1 MTTTGR
7 KKRAAPKNTPSQAKS
22 APKKAA
28 AKPQESAGADMM
40 HDEEAS
46 SLGSRVARYGK
57 VSVSVAGLAAKVAG
71 ERYLGLK
78 IERDSHAQQLL
89 QSLGNLKGP
98 MMKIGQILSTIP
110 EALPPE
116 YAEALSNLQ
125 SNAPP
130 MGWSFVKRRMKTE
143 LGPDWESRF
152 KSFEQ
157 EAAAAASLGQVHRAR
172 THDGRSVA
180 CKLQYPDMQSAIDAD
195 LKQLKLIFSLYEKY
209 DSTISTRF
217 IHEELAARLYEEL
230 DYKRE
235 ARHAKLYAH
244 ILKDEK
250 GVHVAEVVDELST
263 GRLLTS
269 VWLAGTKILDY
280 KTAPLEQRNRIAMNL
295 FRAWFT
301 PLYYY
306 GVIHGDP
313 HLGNYTVRDDDTIN
327 LLDFGCIRVFPPT
340 FVGAVIELYS
350 ALRDDDTARAVNA
363 FETWGF
369 KNLSKEQI
377 EILTIWARFLYGPML
392 EDKVRTIGE
401 AKNGPYGREIAHEVH
416 KKLKEAGSVTVPREF
431 VFMDR
436 AALGLGSVFI
446 HLQAEV
452 NWYKI
457 FNDLINDFDTAALGQ
472 RQHDVLKRFDLLD
485 QQSL

>member
-1 MTTTGR
+1 MTTGR
-7 KKRAAPKNTPSQAKS
+7 KKPPTSPQA
-22 APKKAA
+22 
-28 AKPQESAGADMM
+28 G
-40 HDEEAS
+40 DEEAS
-46 SLGSRVARYGK
+46 ALGSRVARYGK
-57 VSVSVAGLAAKVAG
+57 VSATMAGLAAKLAG

-78 IERDSHAQQLL
+78 IERDSHAQELL

-98 MMKIGQILSTIP
+98 LMKVGQILATIP

-116 YAEALSNLQ
+116 YAEALQNLQ

-130 MGWSFVKRRMKTE
+130 MGWSFVKRRMKAE
-143 LGPDWESRF
+143 LGADWEQKF
-152 KSFEQ
+152 KSFEHD
-157 EAAAAASLGQVHRAR
+157 AAAAASLGQVHRAV
-172 THDGRSVA
+172 TLDGRHVA

-209 DSTISTRF
+209 DSTISTKF
-217 IHEELAARLYEEL
+217 IHQELAARLYEEL

-235 ARHAKLYAH
+235 AKHTKLYRH
-244 ILKDEK
+244 LLKDEK
-250 GVHVAEVVDELST
+250 AVHVAEVVDDLST

-269 VWLAGTKILDY
+269 AWLEGAKILDY
-280 KTAPLEQRNRIAMNL
+280 KTAPLAQRNRIALNL

-306 GVIHGDP
+306 GIIHGDP
-313 HLGNYTVRDDDTIN
+313 HLGNYTIRKDDSIN
-327 LLDFGCIRVFPPT
+327 LLDFGCVRVFPPA

-350 ALRDDDTARAVNA
+350 ALRDDDEARAVNA

-369 KNLSKEQI
+369 KNLNKDQI

-392 EDKVRTIGE
+392 DNKVRTIGE

-416 KKLKEAGSVTVPREF
+416 MKLKEAGSVTVPREF

-452 NWYKI
+452 NWYQI
-457 FNDLINDFDTAALGQ
+457 FNELIDDFDTKALAA
-472 RQHDVLKRFDLLD
+472 RQKKALQEFDLLD
-485 QQSL
+485 E

>member
-1 MTTTGR
+1 MTTGR
-7 KKRAAPKNTPSQAKS
+7 KKPTTPKQT
-22 APKKAA
+22 
-28 AKPQESAGADMM
+28 G
-40 HDEEAS
+40 DEEAS
-46 SLGSRVARYGK
+46 ALGARAARYGK
-57 VSVSVAGLAAKVAG
+57 VSATMAGLAAKLAG

-78 IERDSHAQQLL
+78 IERDSHAQELL

-98 MMKIGQILSTIP
+98 LMKVGQILATIP

-116 YAEALSNLQ
+116 YAEALQNLQ

-130 MGWSFVKRRMKTE
+130 MGWSFVKRRMKAE
-143 LGPDWESRF
+143 LGADWEQKF
-152 KSFEQ
+152 KSFEHD
-157 EAAAAASLGQVHRAR
+157 AAAAASLGQVHRAV
-172 THDGRSVA
+172 TLDGRTVA
-180 CKLQYPDMQSAIDAD
+180 CKLQYPDMQSASEAD

-209 DSTISTRF
+209 DSTISTKF
-217 IHEELAARLYEEL
+217 IHEEVAARLYEEL

-235 ARHAKLYAH
+235 AKHTKLYRH
-244 ILKDEK
+244 LLKDEK
-250 GVHVAEVVDELST
+250 AVHVAAVVDELST

-269 VWLAGTKILDY
+269 EWLEGAKILDY
-280 KTAPLEQRNRIAMNL
+280 KTAPLEQRNRIALNL

-306 GVIHGDP
+306 GIIHGDP
-313 HLGNYTVRDDDTIN
+313 HLGNYTIRKDDSIN
-327 LLDFGCIRVFPPT
+327 LLDFGCVRVFPPA
-340 FVGAVIELYS
+340 FVGAVIELYT
-350 ALRDDDTARAVNA
+350 ALRENNQARAVHA

-392 EDKVRTIGE
+392 DNKVRTIGE

-416 KKLKEAGSVTVPREF
+416 MKLKEAGSVTVPREF

-452 NWYKI
+452 NWYQI
-457 FNDLINDFDTAALGQ
+457 FNELIDDFDTKALAS
-472 RQHDVLKRFDLLD
+472 RQQKVLKEFDLLD
-485 QQSL
+485 E